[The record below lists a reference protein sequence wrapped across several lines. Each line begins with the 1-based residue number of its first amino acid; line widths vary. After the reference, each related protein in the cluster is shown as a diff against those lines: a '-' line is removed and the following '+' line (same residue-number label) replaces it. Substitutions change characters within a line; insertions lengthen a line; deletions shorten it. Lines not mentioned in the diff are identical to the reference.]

1 MEKYTIKKG
10 QMDDTILE
18 INGIQS
24 VCPFTQPLMAQ
35 GNMGQVQI
43 LRMPC
48 TTACPLAD
56 LTETKTQWSTYCG
69 YTFKIYNITK
79 EIEES
84 KEPSKLIIV

>member
-1 MEKYTIKKG
+1 MNVYKVKKG
-10 QMDDTILE
+10 QMGDSILE
-18 INGIQS
+18 IDGIQS

-48 TTACPLAD
+48 TSACPLASFS
-56 LTETKTQWSTYCG
+56 ETMWKTYCG
-69 YTFKIYNITK
+69 HSIKIFHLTQ
-79 EIEES
+79 ETEEP

>member
-1 MEKYTIKKG
+1 MNVYKVKKG
-10 QMDDTILE
+10 QMGDTILE
-18 INGIQS
+18 IDGIQS

-48 TTACPLAD
+48 TSACPLSTVTD
-56 LTETKTQWSTYCG
+56 KKWKTNCGCETKI
-69 YTFKIYNITK
+69 FEIT
-79 EIEES
+79 EETEEP

>member
-1 MEKYTIKKG
+1 MNVYKVKKG
-10 QMDDTILE
+10 QMGDSVLE

-48 TTACPLAD
+48 TSACPLALVTD
-56 LTETKTQWSTYCG
+56 TTWQTQCGTK
-69 YTFKIYNITK
+69 INLMAIT
-79 EIEES
+79 IEEAEEP

>member
-1 MEKYTIKKG
+1 MNIYTTKKG
-10 QMDDTILE
+10 QMGDTILE

-48 TTACPLAD
+48 TSACPLSIVGED
-56 LTETKTQWSTYCG
+56 IWETQCG
-69 YTFKIYNITK
+69 CKSKLVNLSK
-79 EIEES
+79 VEPEEP

>member
-1 MEKYTIKKG
+1 MNVYKVKKG
-10 QMDDTILE
+10 QMGDSILE
-18 INGIQS
+18 IDGIQS

-48 TTACPLAD
+48 TSACPLAKLSD
-56 LTETKTQWSTYCG
+56 STWTTICGNNTKT
-69 YTFKIYNITK
+69 FEITK
-79 EIEES
+79 ETEEP